1 MIRRGGSVAGAGQP
15 AWRDR
20 RVISWAFYD
29 WANSAF
35 ATTVMA
41 GFFPLFFKQYW
52 SAGVAVS
59 DSTLM
64 LGSANALASLV
75 VVLLAPLLGA
85 IADQGSARKRFL
97 LYFAMMGVVM
107 TGGLYLVAS
116 GAWLMALALYVMAVI
131 GFSGGN
137 IFYDALLPDV
147 AAEWNLD
154 RVSSFGYA
162 LGYLGGGVL
171 FALNVVMTLRPEL
184 FGLADT
190 ASAVRVAF
198 LMVAAWWA
206 LFSLPLL
213 LFVPE
218 PARAPRVGFGSNF
231 RKGWAQLRET
241 ISRLRLLRQAMLFL
255 LAYWLYIDGVD
266 TIVRMAVDYGLSLGF
281 DANGLIVALLIT
293 QFVGFPAA
301 ILFGHLGERYGTRQG
316 IFLAIGVYLV
326 IILWAYQMTREW
338 EFYLLAV
345 AIGLVQGGIQALSRS
360 FYVRLIP
367 RDKPAEFFG
376 FYNMLGKFAAVLG
389 PLLMGAVSVATG
401 SPRLSM
407 LSVALLFVA
416 GALLLKRVDE
426 EAGRRQAQLLEG

>member
-1 MIRRGGSVAGAGQP
+1 M
-15 AWRDR
+15 
-20 RVISWAFYD
+20 
-29 WANSAF
+29 
-35 ATTVMA
+35 
-41 GFFPLFFKQYW
+41 
-52 SAGVAVS
+52 
-59 DSTLM
+59 
-64 LGSANALASLV
+64 
-75 VVLLAPLLGA
+75 
-85 IADQGSARKRFL
+85 
-97 LYFAMMGVVM
+97 
-107 TGGLYLVAS
+107 
-116 GAWLMALALYVMAVI
+116 
-131 GFSGGN
+131 
-137 IFYDALLPDV
+137 
-147 AAEWNLD
+147 
-154 RVSSFGYA
+154 
-162 LGYLGGGVL
+162 L
-171 FALNVVMTLRPEL
+171 FAFNVLMTLNPEL
-184 FGLADT
+184 FGLTDT
-190 ASAVRVAF
+190 SAAVRVSF
-198 LMVAAWWA
+198 LLVALWWA

-218 PARAPRVGFGSNF
+218 PARAPRAGFGSNL
-231 RKGWAQLRET
+231 RKGWTQLRET
-241 ISRLRLLRQAMLFL
+241 IRRLRLLRQAMLFL

-326 IILWAYQMTREW
+326 IILWAYQMSREW

-416 GALLLKRVDE
+416 GALLLKQVDE

>member
-1 MIRRGGSVAGAGQP
+1 MAGGKRRI
-15 AWRDR
+15 WRDR
-20 RVISWAFYD
+20 RVLSWAFYD

-35 ATTVMA
+35 STTVMA

-52 SAGVAVS
+52 SVGVPVS

-75 VVLLAPLLGA
+75 VVVLAPLLGA

-97 LYFAMMGVVM
+97 LYFAMMGIVM
-107 TGGLYLVAS
+107 TGGLYLVTA
-116 GAWLMALALYVMAVI
+116 GAWLMAIALYVLAVI
-131 GFSGGN
+131 GFSSAN
-137 IFYDALLPDV
+137 IFYDALLLEV
-147 AAEWNLD
+147 AQEAELD
-154 RVSSFGYA
+154 RVSSLGFA

-171 FALNVVMTLRPEL
+171 FALNVLMTLNPQL

-190 ASAVRVAF
+190 AAAVRVSF

-206 LFSLPLL
+206 LFSVPVF

-218 PARAPRVGFGSNF
+218 PVRAPSAGLGNSF
-231 RKGWAQLRET
+231 RNGLRQLGET
-241 ISRLRLLRQAMLFL
+241 FARLRLLRQAMLFL

-301 ILFGHLGERYGTRQG
+301 IVFGHLGERYGTRQG
-316 IFLAIGVYLV
+316 IFLAIGIYLV
-326 IILWAYQMTREW
+326 IILWAYQMNREW

-389 PLLMGAVSVATG
+389 PLLMGAVSVVTG
-401 SPRLSM
+401 NPRLSM

-416 GALLLKRVDE
+416 GALLLRLVDE
-426 EAGRRQAQLLEG
+426 EAGRRQAALLEG

>member
-1 MIRRGGSVAGAGQP
+1 MAGSKRRI
-15 AWRDR
+15 WRDR
-20 RVISWAFYD
+20 RVLSWAFYD

-35 ATTVMA
+35 STTVMA

-52 SAGVAVS
+52 SAGVSVS

-75 VVLLAPLLGA
+75 VVVLAPLLGA

-97 LYFAMMGVVM
+97 LYFAMMGIVM
-107 TGGLYLVAS
+107 TGGLYLVAA
-116 GAWLMALALYVMAVI
+116 GAWLMALALYALAVI
-131 GFSGGN
+131 GFSSAN
-137 IFYDALLPDV
+137 IFYDALLLEV
-147 AAEWNLD
+147 AQEAELD
-154 RVSSFGYA
+154 RVSSLGFA

-171 FALNVVMTLRPEL
+171 FAVNVLMTLNPQL

-190 ASAVRVAF
+190 AAAVRVSF
-198 LMVAAWWA
+198 LMVAGWWA
-206 LFSLPLL
+206 LFSVPVF

-218 PARAPRVGFGSNF
+218 PAGAPSAGLGNSF
-231 RKGWAQLRET
+231 RNGLHQLGET
-241 ISRLRLLRQAMLFL
+241 FARLRLLRQAMLFL
-255 LAYWLYIDGVD
+255 LAYWFYIDGVD

-301 ILFGHLGERYGTRQG
+301 IVFGHLGERYGTRQG
-316 IFLAIGVYLV
+316 IFLAIGIYLV
-326 IILWAYQMTREW
+326 IILWAYQMSQEW

-389 PLLMGAVSVATG
+389 PLLMGAVSVASG

-407 LSVALLFVA
+407 LSVALLFVV
-416 GALLLKRVDE
+416 GALLLRRVDE
-426 EAGRRQAQLLEG
+426 EAGRRQAELLEG